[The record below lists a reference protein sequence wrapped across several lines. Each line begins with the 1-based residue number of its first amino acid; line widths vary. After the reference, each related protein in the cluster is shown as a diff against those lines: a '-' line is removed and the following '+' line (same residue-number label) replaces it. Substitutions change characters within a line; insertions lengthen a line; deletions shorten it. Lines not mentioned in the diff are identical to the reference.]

1 MNYKTLQYCAYSD
14 DRMQEA
20 VHLRS
25 VIEKSMIEKA
35 VVGLARE
42 IIKSDCVDCGIEY
55 DIAKQRTLH
64 TFTVR
69 VVTE

>member
-1 MNYKTLQYCAYSD
+1 
-14 DRMQEA
+14 MQEA